1 MRVWGLAQILERDSK
16 HSGKELLSSR
26 RKGKVVDLI
35 NKYVG
40 LWQAQN
46 K

>member
-1 MRVWGLAQILERDSK
+1 MQVLERDSK
-16 HSGKELLSSR
+16 HSAKELLSSR
-26 RKGKVVDLI
+26 RKAKVVDLI